1 MKNLFRTQSAA
12 EQTPDP
18 VPRKKTV
25 GSRRFQR
32 KSSHSEGGNEIWLL
46 TLTDMFML
54 LMICFVLLFG
64 MSLYRQKE
72 TAVAAAPPVAAVI
85 PDPVIQKPPAIQA
98 ASALESDL
106 LAILADD
113 RQDVTV
119 ERRSTYIVLTFP
131 ERIMFDSGQAEV
143 KPAVQPLLEKV
154 AAVILNRPEL
164 VVAIHGHTDDRP
176 IHNRQYPS
184 NWELSVDRATQVA
197 GALVQMG
204 IQPTRLSMKGFGEDD
219 PLYPNDSDDNRMKN
233 RRVEI
238 QFFLTP
244 SDTG

>member
-1 MKNLFRTQSAA
+1 MKNSESSAA
-12 EQTPDP
+12 EQMPEP
-18 VPRKKTV
+18 VPRIKAV
-25 GSRRFQR
+25 RSRRFQG
-32 KSSHSEGGNEIWLL
+32 SSSQADTGNEIWLL

-72 TAVAAAPPVAAVI
+72 AAVAAAPPVAAV
-85 PDPVIQKPPAIQA
+85 PVPSTQEPPAIQA

-106 LAILADD
+106 LAMLDD
-113 RQDVTV
+113 RRDVTV

-131 ERIMFDSGQAEV
+131 ERILFDSGQAEV
-143 KPAVQPLLEKV
+143 KPTAQPLLGKV
-154 AAVILNRPEL
+154 AAIIMDRPGL
-164 VVAIHGHTDDRP
+164 VVAVHGHTDDRP
-176 IHNRQYPS
+176 IHNRRYPS
-184 NWELSVDRATQVA
+184 NWELSVDRSTQVA

-204 IQPTRLSMKGFGEDD
+204 IQPDRLSIKGHGEDH

-244 SDTG
+244 PDA

>member
-1 MKNLFRTQSAA
+1 MKNLSRIPPAA
-12 EQTPDP
+12 EKPPDL
-18 VPRKKTV
+18 VPRKKAA
-25 GSRRFQR
+25 GSRRFQK
-32 KSSHSEGGNEIWLL
+32 KSSQTDVGNEIWLL

-64 MSLYRQKE
+64 MSLYQQKE
-72 TAVAAAPPVAAVI
+72 SAVAAAPPAAAMI
-85 PDPVIQKPPAIQA
+85 PVPAAQQPPPMQS
-98 ASALESDL
+98 ASSLESEL
-106 LAILADD
+106 LTILAND

-143 KPAVQPLLEKV
+143 KATVQPLLEKV
-154 AAVILNRPEL
+154 AAVILNRPEI

-176 IHNRQYPS
+176 IHNRRYAS

-197 GALVQMG
+197 RALVQMG
-204 IQPTRLSMKGFGEDD
+204 IQPTKLSIKGFGEDH

-244 SDTG
+244 SST

>member
-1 MKNLFRTQSAA
+1 MKNSLPPAA
-12 EQTPDP
+12 EQTADP
-18 VPRKKTV
+18 VPRKKTA

-32 KSSHSEGGNEIWLL
+32 ISSQADTGNEIWLL

-64 MSLYRQKE
+64 MNLYRQKE
-72 TAVAAAPPVAAVI
+72 AAVAAAPPVAAVM
-85 PDPVIQKPPAIQA
+85 PVPAAQEPPVIQS
-98 ASALESDL
+98 ASSLESEL
-106 LAILADD
+106 LAVLAED

-143 KPAVQPLLEKV
+143 KATVQPLLEKV
-154 AAVILNRPEL
+154 AAVILDRPEL

-176 IHNRQYPS
+176 IHNRRYAS

-197 GALVQMG
+197 RALVQTG
-204 IQPTRLSMKGFGEDD
+204 IQPIKLSIKGYGEDH
-219 PLYPNDSDDNRMKN
+219 PVYPNDSDDNRMKN

-238 QFFLTP
+238 QFYLTP
-244 SDTG
+244 SST